1 VRGDAVE
8 AAQQLLC
15 VADDEAGMD
24 GAFDAGPDRAVRDFQ
39 RDRDAPGRG
48 RRLSVDGPVG
58 YRTRQAVEAA
68 IAAGGR

>member
-24 GAFDAGPDRAVRDFQ
+24 GAFDPEPTEPSRRAG
-39 RDRDAPGRG
+39 
-48 RRLSVDGPVG
+48 
-58 YRTRQAVEAA
+58 
-68 IAAGGR
+68 AAG